1 MSSPAVLYHF
11 AFHPAS
17 RAARLALGEAKV
29 EWGEEL
35 VRPWDENCPLFELN
49 PSGMPPVLN
58 ITERGRSIHLCE
70 LDAILGWI
78 EDRGK
83 GDVLLSGDTAERAE
97 ARRLVT
103 WFGRRFS
110 DDVDSILLHER
121 VEKPLLRLGSP
132 DARQLREGREALKH
146 HLVMLEELAAAR
158 EWLAGRRLSQADLV
172 AAGHISVLDYF
183 GEMPWG
189 IAPSLKVWYSK
200 IKSRPCFRTLLSDRL
215 PGVSPASWYT
225 DLDF

>member
-1 MSSPAVLYHF
+1 MSAPAILYHF

-17 RAARLALGEAKV
+17 RTARLALGEAKI
-29 EWGEEL
+29 EWAEEP

-49 PSGMPPVLN
+49 ASGMPPVLAV
-58 ITERGRSIHLCE
+58 TERGKPLNLCE

-78 EDRGK
+78 EDRAK
-83 GDVLLSGDTAERAE
+83 GDVLLPSDVFERAE
-97 ARRLVT
+97 ARRLTT
-103 WFGRRFS
+103 WFTRRFS

-121 VEKPLLRLGSP
+121 VEKPLLRLGPP
-132 DARQLREGREALKH
+132 DARQLREGREALKQ
-146 HLVMLEELAAAR
+146 HLFMLEELASTR

-172 AAGHISVLDYF
+172 AAGHISALDYF

-189 IAPSLKVWYSK
+189 VIPSLKLWYSK
-200 IKSRPCFRTLLSDRL
+200 IKSRPCFRALLSDRL

>member
-1 MSSPAVLYHF
+1 MSAPAILYHF

-17 RAARLALGEAKV
+17 RAARLALGEAKI
-29 EWGEEL
+29 EWSEEL
-35 VRPWDENCPLFELN
+35 VRPWDDNCPLFDLN
-49 PSGMPPVLN
+49 PSGMPPVLSV
-58 ITERGRSIHLCE
+58 IERGKPLYLCE

-78 EDRGK
+78 DDRAK
-83 GDVLLSGDTAERAE
+83 GDLLLSSDAAERAE
-97 ARRLVT
+97 ARRLTT
-103 WFGRRFS
+103 WFSRRFS

-121 VEKPLLRLGSP
+121 VEKPLLRLGPP
-132 DARQLREGREALKH
+132 DARQLREGREALKQ
-146 HLVMLEELAAAR
+146 HLAMLEELASAR

-172 AAGHISVLDYF
+172 AAGHLSALDYF

-189 IAPSLKVWYSK
+189 VVPSLKLWYSK
-200 IKSRPCFRTLLSDRL
+200 VKSRPCFRTLLSDRL